1 MTKEEDDV
9 ITMLGYLLDSM
20 RNSVES
26 CNHNTVLNVTT
37 NLAVNIDRA
46 HIREEKSEN
55 FLKKLKDIDKKMIDL
70 KKIFAEKCE
79 CQRKY

>member
-1 MTKEEDDV
+1 MTIEEDNV

-26 CNHNTVLNVTT
+26 CNHKTVLNVTT

-46 HIREEKSEN
+46 HIRDEKSEN
-55 FLKKLKDIDKKMIDL
+55 FLKNLKDIDKKMINL

-79 CQRKY
+79 CRRK